1 MINNVT
7 LVGRMTKEAE
17 LKHTT
22 TGKAVATFTVAVT
35 RQFNREETDF
45 INCQVWGKS
54 AENTANFTKKGSLVG
69 VTGRIQV
76 RSYDHDTKGR
86 QYITEVVADS
96 VSFLEP
102 KNSGN
107 TNTPES
113 KNESNMGQKMSFNDN
128 PFGSN
133 KTIDIP
139 SDELP
144 W

>member
-1 MINNVT
+1 MNSVNII
-7 LVGRMTKEAE
+7 GRLTKDCD
-17 LKHTT
+17 LRYTT
-22 TGKAVATFTVAVT
+22 NGKAVATFTVAVT

-45 INCQVWGKS
+45 INVQCWS
-54 AENTANFTKKGSLVG
+54 NAAENTAKFTKKGSLVG

-96 VSFLEP
+96 VQFLEP

-113 KNESNMGQKMSFNDN
+113 KNESNMGQKMSFNDD